1 MPDWLKNKN
10 NKFDIDLKVGEEYED
25 TLAGVLKLGKV
36 EVKTEIDK
44 WRDTGNIAIEIRCY
58 GKLSGLS
65 VTEAEHWA
73 HILSYKGDI
82 KAVLLF
88 PVEELKR
95 IVRELTDNK
104 EARIVMG
111 GDDDKSQMVLVSLKK
126 LMETL

>member
-44 WRDTGNIAIEIRCY
+44 WRDTGNIVIEIRCR

-65 VTEAEHWA
+65 VTEAGHWA
-73 HILSYKGDI
+73 HILSYNGDI
-82 KAVLLF
+82 KCVFLF
-88 PVEELKR
+88 PVQVLKK
-95 IVRELTDNK
+95 IVKNMVADK
-104 EARIVMG
+104 VAKVVMG
-111 GDDDKSQMVLVSLKK
+111 GDDDESQVALLPIKK
-126 LMETL
+126 LKEYL

>member
-44 WRDTGNIAIEIRCY
+44 WRDTGNIVIEIRCR

-82 KAVLLF
+82 KSVLLF

-104 EARIVMG
+104 ESRIVMG
-111 GDDDKSQMVLVSLKK
+111 GDDNQSQMVLVPLKK
-126 LMETL
+126 LMEIL